1 MKLIKMALPAP
12 VGSGRYEL
20 QAWEF
25 GDKGPLAY
33 LQAGLHADE
42 LPGVLVLHRLR
53 ELLTQLEQEGALRG
67 RIRLLPLANPVGIN
81 QRFLARHEGRF
92 ELGSGRN
99 FNRGYPRLARA
110 GEQCD
115 SLAKAR
121 AILLERLAGQS
132 SCAELERLQQILF
145 GWALEADLVLDLHCD
160 SEAVVHFY
168 GNTRQQVE
176 LEAIGRRLGAEAILV
191 AEEAGGMSFDDA
203 LLQNWYSL
211 RGEAD
216 WPVPLAV
223 TVELRGLRDLAPE
236 LVAQD
241 CERLL
246 DLLTERGWLVRP
258 LSTELSPP
266 VKATPLA
273 GVEGVQA
280 PMGGIVHYL
289 VSPGQAVVVGQ
300 LLAELLDP
308 ASGERCQLH
317 AGVAGVCYAR
327 LLAPLVVTG
336 EEVLFIA
343 GATPLREG
351 ELLGL

>member
-1 MKLIKMALPAP
+1 MKLIKMELPAP

-53 ELLTQLEQEGALRG
+53 EALVNLELAGALRG
-67 RIRLLPLANPVGIN
+67 RIRLLPLSNPVGIN

-99 FNRGYPRLARA
+99 FNRGYPRLTRA

-115 SLAKAR
+115 SLTKAR
-121 AILLERLAGQS
+121 SLLLERLAGLS
-132 SCAELERLQQILF
+132 VGGELERLQQILF

-168 GNTRQQVE
+168 GNTRQQAE
-176 LEAIGRRLGAEAILV
+176 LETIGRRLGAEAILI

-203 LLQNWYSL
+203 LLQNWYPL

-223 TVELRGLRDLAPE
+223 TVELRGQRDLAPD
-236 LVAQD
+236 LMAQD

-266 VKATPLA
+266 VNATPLA

-289 VSPGQAVVVGQ
+289 VSPGQSVVVGQ
-300 LLAELLDP
+300 PLAELLDP
-308 ASGERCQLH
+308 ASGERCQLN

-327 LLAPLVVTG
+327 LLSPLVVAG

-343 GATPLREG
+343 GTTPLREG